1 MVVILKI
8 RKRKAVVL
16 AMIKAKNSASWF
28 IAPFLKR
35 FHELKAKNDRIA
47 AILRRMP

>member
-1 MVVILKI
+1 MKI

-35 FHELKAKNDRIA
+35 FHELKARNDRIRA
-47 AILRRMP
+47 AVERFKP